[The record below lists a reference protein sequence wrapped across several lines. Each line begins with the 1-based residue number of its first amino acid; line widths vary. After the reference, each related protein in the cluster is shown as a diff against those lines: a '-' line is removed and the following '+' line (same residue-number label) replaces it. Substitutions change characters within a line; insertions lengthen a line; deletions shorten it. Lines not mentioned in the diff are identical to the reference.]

1 MDGGIQDY
9 NKNSSRGLAH
19 CLGSNSG
26 GPLRRGVHTS
36 SGQEVSTSGEGLSG
50 RSGEISAALC
60 FALELY
66 DEETQENIDM
76 LDQQALE
83 EAVMNKMRRDFGEDV
98 DGSTLVVDLVLEKG
112 ACDVTATAN
121 GLFEVRG
128 TSSFSSVRGS
138 LSLDPA
144 KGGKWMYEVQLHTS
158 GIMQLGWVTPVT
170 LYTPEDGVGDS
181 KDSFAYDG
189 KRVRKWNVASIHYGD
204 QWTAG
209 DIITCG
215 VDFEN
220 GNIEYW
226 RNGSYLGIAYSPSS
240 LNDWSY
246 FPGVSLSYGEGCEI
260 NFGAIPFTYPA
271 PGYSPIIGPPD
282 QMFLD
287 KSRYL
292 MDCLERLTIVG
303 VACERQKGRCS
314 PRAAAAHAAVH
325 AIEFLFEDDEDDE
338 QALAEIAQGKGKKQK
353 SVDEVLYDLQNDEFG
368 QSQTLAAKVL
378 MQCLGDSLANQYA
391 VISTALESCKRMRSY
406 DSSDLALHRF
416 IDILAESLPAKI
428 GKEFV
433 HAICMGCNRR
443 VKGNIWSREDDPA
456 ECDAVIY
463 CQIWG
468 SFMKNPRMMQLWTK
482 GGNDWMEEFEG
493 FFFVRQPTNAD
504 LTGLIPA
511 VFDDCDIESVIDKI
525 LGIGSI
531 PMEDGFYDV
540 VADIIIFL
548 TCLDDVQSM
557 LLERLMSLSLIG
569 DGMNAR
575 RNLDSSMVD
584 DYLDI
589 YEADQV
595 TEYPREQWTEVVID
609 SMTFDESQQSKK
621 VPPLLQ
627 KFMKFIIKKNIG
639 ANKEVTPPGLSH
651 PTVIC
656 SLLGFMARASRRY
669 LKDIHLDGSEFEFP
683 RQVFLKGIRSV
694 IFGSMDDLDD
704 DNLEPDA
711 RIGGSLSFLSKTSL
725 VDVCQRAVSSPL
737 RVPALDENEKSF
749 DWPISKRLR
758 PRKVFEGDKTPEW
771 SWWIMNNCFI
781 LFHLGGGQMIKKIS
795 MFMQTFEAAMISYKN
810 MIDRFEND
818 ADNIGTDILEFSLK
832 ECKKT
837 IMESLR
843 MLMWHLNWLMPKWKQ
858 QTFGALASSMSRIIL
873 SIATESQE
881 TPDISYVAGFYVDV
895 TLEMVLACRSSDFV
909 SWQSI
914 EDQSVLSFESVLRM
928 CINLIRDPRVVNP
941 RVQNSV
947 LYSIWIMLR
956 DEDTCRLVCLS
967 PYARQQLLPCL
978 IESFEHQRNWIH
990 ASNAFGLLVQ
1000 NSGLAPRI
1008 GSDDVSEEI
1017 KACRGVVSGWLG
1029 TILRENHS
1037 LGKKLFDGLID
1048 RLNWISPEL
1057 IIIIEELG
1065 NQLNDPASHDDMVM
1079 NYRRAMAACDLCY
1092 HLLRLLEA
1100 ACAADPEAILAS
1112 VDKNNEREL
1121 LMTRLSEL
1129 IGWGLRNFCEKSH
1142 VHKLMSEIHAEC
1154 QRGRIRLGRDIRS
1167 TMVSE
1172 ILGPYLGIISAL
1184 YQYTR
1189 RAECGVSAPHSRG
1202 DMPDETV
1209 VDGFQLFIHYL
1220 QENSVSGELIQE
1232 CLLTVATITKS
1243 GLDPPREEEVNNI
1256 KEVIKCFSKAKDLST
1271 GDFNPSSS
1279 TASQH
1284 MVIPEEFLDPILN
1297 VLMKD
1302 PVILPD
1308 SKVTLDRRTI
1318 QRHLSISSTD
1328 PFSRQQLSEADLI
1341 ENAELKKSIENWL
1354 LKYSNVK

>member
-1 MDGGIQDY
+1 MDGVTQDY
-9 NKNSSRGLAH
+9 NEKSSRGLAQ
-19 CLGSNSG
+19 CLESD
-26 GPLRRGVHTS
+26 GPLRRGIHTS
-36 SGQEVSTSGEGLSG
+36 SRQEVSISAEGLSE
-50 RSGEISAALC
+50 RRGEISAALC

-66 DEETQENIDM
+66 DEDIEENVD
-76 LDQQALE
+76 LCDKKVLE
-83 EAVMNKMRRDFGEDV
+83 EAVKNKISRDFGEYV
-98 DGSTLVVDLVLEKG
+98 DGSPMSVDLVLEKG
-112 ACDVTATAN
+112 ACDVSATAN

-138 LSLDPA
+138 LSLDPS

-209 DIITCG
+209 DVISCG

-226 RNGSYLGIAYSPSS
+226 RNGTYLGIAYSPSS
-240 LNDWSY
+240 LKEWSY
-246 FPGVSLSYGEGCEI
+246 FPAVSLSYGEGCEI

-271 PGYSPIIGPPD
+271 PGYSPILEPPD

-287 KSRYL
+287 KSKYL

-325 AIEFLFEDDEDDE
+325 AMEFLFEDDDDDE
-338 QALAEIAQGKGKKQK
+338 ALEEIAQTRKKEEK
-353 SVDEVLYDLQNDEFG
+353 TVHEVLHDLHNDAFG
-368 QSQTLAAKVL
+368 KSQVLAAEVL
-378 MQCLGDSLANQYA
+378 MQSLGDSLANQYA

-406 DSSDLALHRF
+406 DSSDLALCRF
-416 IDILAESLPAKI
+416 IHILAESLPAKI
-428 GKEFV
+428 GKQFV

-456 ECDAVIY
+456 ACDAVVY
-463 CQIWG
+463 CHIWG
-468 SFMKNPRMMQLWTK
+468 SFMKYPRMMRLWMRS
-482 GGNDWMEEFEG
+482 GNDWMEEFEG

-504 LTGLIPA
+504 LSGLIPA
-511 VFDDCDIESVIDKI
+511 VVEDCDIESVIDKI
-525 LGIGSI
+525 LGFGSI
-531 PMEDGFYDV
+531 PLEDGFYDV
-540 VADIIIFL
+540 VADIIVFL
-548 TCLDDVQSM
+548 SCLDDMHCM
-557 LLERLMSLSLIG
+557 LLTRLMSHSLTI
-569 DGMNAR
+569 DGVTWR
-575 RNLDSSMVD
+575 RDLDSSMVD
-584 DYLDI
+584 DYLEI
-589 YEADQV
+589 FEADQV
-595 TEYPREQWTEVVID
+595 TELPREQWTEVVID
-609 SMTFDESQQSKK
+609 AMTFDESLQLKK
-621 VPPLLQ
+621 VPQSLQ
-627 KFMKFIIKKNIG
+627 KFMQYIIKKNIG
-639 ANKEVTPPGLSH
+639 ANREVTPPGLSH
-651 PTVIC
+651 PSVIC

-669 LKDIHLDGSEFEFP
+669 LKDIHLDGSEFAFP

-694 IFGSMDDLDD
+694 VFGSIDDLDD

-711 RIGGSLSFLSKTSL
+711 RVGGSLSFLTKTSL
-725 VDVCQRAVSSPL
+725 VDVCQRAVSSRL
-737 RVPALDENEKSF
+737 RVPALDESEKSF
-749 DWPISKRLR
+749 DWPISKQLR
-758 PRKVFEGDKTPEW
+758 PRKVFEGDETPEW

-795 MFMQTFEAAMISYKN
+795 TFMQTFEAAMISYKN

-858 QTFGALASSMSRIIL
+858 QTFGALASSMSRVIL
-873 SIATESQE
+873 AMTTESKE
-881 TPDISYVAGFYVDV
+881 TSDLSYVAGFYVDA

-914 EDQSVLSFESVLRM
+914 EEQSVLSFESVLRM

-1008 GSDDVSEEI
+1008 GSEEVSEEI
-1017 KACRGVVSGWLG
+1017 KACRDVVRGWLG

-1057 IIIIEELG
+1057 IVIIEDLG
-1065 NQLNDPASHDDMVM
+1065 NQLNDPTSHDDMVL

-1100 ACAADPEAILAS
+1100 ACASDPEAILAS

-1142 VHKLMSEIHAEC
+1142 VHKLMSDIHAEY
-1154 QRGRIRLGRDIRS
+1154 QRGRIGLGRDVRP
-1167 TMVSE
+1167 TMISE

-1184 YQYTR
+1184 YQYNR
-1189 RAECGVSAPHSRG
+1189 RAECGVSAPHSRS

-1209 VDGFQLFIHYL
+1209 VDGFQLFVHYL

-1256 KEVIKCFSKAKDLST
+1256 KAVITCFSNQAKGLSS

-1328 PFSRQQLSEADLI
+1328 PFSRQQLTEADLI
-1341 ENAELKKSIENWL
+1341 ENAELKKSIEDWL